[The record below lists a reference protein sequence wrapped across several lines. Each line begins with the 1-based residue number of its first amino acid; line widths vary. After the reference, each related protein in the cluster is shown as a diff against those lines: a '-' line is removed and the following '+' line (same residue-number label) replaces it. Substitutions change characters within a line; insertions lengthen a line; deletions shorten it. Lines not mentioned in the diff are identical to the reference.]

1 MVIFVT
7 LSKSALYRIGVLE
20 FLSDVDQGQLKKAT
34 SFPFCPN
41 NFLGANYKFNNANI
55 MAPPFILSIIIF
67 LFLLAGI
74 RIIFEYKRA
83 LKFRFGKYVK
93 TLQPGFRWIIPLVET
108 IQTVDIRVITINI
121 ISQEVMTEDNVP
133 CSIDGVVFFKIN
145 NPEKAVLEVEEYR
158 FAITQLAQAA
168 LRDVCGK
175 VELDTILSKR
185 EEMGKNIKAIVEL
198 ETKEWGIEI
207 IDVKIKDIQLPE
219 NMKRMMANQA
229 EAERSR
235 RARIILALAEEQ
247 AAGKLLEAGKLI
259 DQSPS
264 AIKLRLYQTLSNIA
278 AEKNSTI
285 LFPFPEEV
293 LPRNPVKKSKNKK

>member
-1 MVIFVT
+1 M
-7 LSKSALYRIGVLE
+7 
-20 FLSDVDQGQLKKAT
+20 
-34 SFPFCPN
+34 
-41 NFLGANYKFNNANI
+41 
-55 MAPPFILSIIIF
+55 FISILF
-67 LFLLAGI
+67 GLFLLGGI

-83 LKFRFGKYVK
+83 LKFRFGKYIK
-93 TLQPGFRWIIPLVET
+93 ILKPGFRWVIPFVET
-108 IQTVDIRVITINI
+108 IQVVDIRVITINV

-133 CSIDGVVFFKIN
+133 CSIDGVVFFKIH
-145 NPEKAVLEVEEYR
+145 NPEKAVLEVEEYK

-185 EEMGKNIKAIVEL
+185 EEMGKNIKTIVEK
-198 ETKEWGIEI
+198 ETSEWGIKI

-219 NMKRMMANQA
+219 NMRRMMASQA

-264 AIKLRLYQTLSNIA
+264 AIKLRLYQTLANIA
-278 AEKNSTI
+278 SEKNSTI
-285 LFPFPEEV
+285 VFPFPEEV
-293 LPRNPVKKSKNKK
+293 LPRPKLEKKRKKRIKE

>member
-1 MVIFVT
+1 MNPS
-7 LSKSALYRIGVLE
+7 L
-20 FLSDVDQGQLKKAT
+20 
-34 SFPFCPN
+34 
-41 NFLGANYKFNNANI
+41 
-55 MAPPFILSIIIF
+55 FILVIIGLF
-67 LFLLAGI
+67 LFSGI

-83 LKFRFGKYVK
+83 LKFRFGKYVT
-93 TLQPGFRWIIPLVET
+93 TLGPGFRWIIPIVET
-108 IQTVDIRVITINI
+108 IQIVDIRVITFNI
-121 ISQEVMTEDNVP
+121 DSQEVMTEDNVP

-145 NPEKAVLEVEEYR
+145 DPEKAVLEVEEYK
-158 FAITQLAQAA
+158 FAITQLSQAA

-185 EEMGKNIKAIVEL
+185 EEMGKNIKAIVEQ
-198 ETKEWGIEI
+198 ETKEWGIVI

-219 NMKRMMANQA
+219 NMRRMMANQA

-264 AIKLRLYQTLSNIA
+264 AIKLRLYQTLANIA
-278 AEKNSTI
+278 SEKNSTI

-293 LPRNPVKKSKNKK
+293 LPRRRRKNKK

>member
-1 MVIFVT
+1 MNPILLFTIFIIV
-7 LSKSALYRIGVLE
+7 
-20 FLSDVDQGQLKKAT
+20 
-34 SFPFCPN
+34 
-41 NFLGANYKFNNANI
+41 
-55 MAPPFILSIIIF
+55 FILS
-67 LFLLAGI
+67 GI
-74 RIIFEYKRA
+74 RIIYEYKRA
-83 LKFRFGKYVK
+83 LKFRFGKYIE
-93 TLQPGFRWIIPLVET
+93 TLQPGFRWIIPLIET
-108 IQTVDIRVITINI
+108 IQVVDIRVITINVV
-121 ISQEVMTEDNVP
+121 SQEVMTEDNVP
-133 CSIDGVVFFKIN
+133 CSIDGVVFFKVID
-145 NPEKAVLEVEEYR
+145 PEMAVLEVEEYS
-158 FAITQLAQAA
+158 FAITQLSQAA

-185 EEMGKNIKAIVEL
+185 EEMGNNIKKIVEV
-198 ETKEWGIEI
+198 ETKDWGIDI

-293 LPRNPVKKSKNKK
+293 LPKKSK

>member
-1 MVIFVT
+1 MNQMVIFSV
-7 LSKSALYRIGVLE
+7 IFGV
-20 FLSDVDQGQLKKAT
+20 
-34 SFPFCPN
+34 
-41 NFLGANYKFNNANI
+41 
-55 MAPPFILSIIIF
+55 
-67 LFLLAGI
+67 FLLAGI
-74 RIIFEYKRA
+74 RIIYEYKRA
-83 LKFRFGKYVK
+83 LKFRFGRYIK
-93 TLQPGFRWIIPLVET
+93 TLQPGFRWIIPIVET
-108 IQTVDIRVITINI
+108 IQVVDIRVITINI
-121 ISQEVMTEDNVP
+121 VSQEVMTKDNVP
-133 CSIDGVVFFKIN
+133 CSIDGVVFFRIES
-145 NPEKAVLEVEEYR
+145 PEKAVLEVEQYT

-185 EEMGKNIKAIVEL
+185 EEMGQNIKTIVEQ

-207 IDVKIKDIQLPE
+207 NDVKIKDIQLPE
-219 NMKRMMANQA
+219 NMRRMMANQA

-235 RARIILALAEEQ
+235 RARVILALAEEQ

-285 LFPFPEEV
+285 LFPFPEEF
-293 LPRNPVKKSKNKK
+293 LPVKTKKETES

>member
-1 MVIFVT
+1 MFPPLILFVIFSV
-7 LSKSALYRIGVLE
+7 
-20 FLSDVDQGQLKKAT
+20 
-34 SFPFCPN
+34 
-41 NFLGANYKFNNANI
+41 
-55 MAPPFILSIIIF
+55 
-67 LFLLAGI
+67 FLLSGI

-83 LKFRFGKYVK
+83 LKFRFGKYVE
-93 TLQPGFRWIIPLVET
+93 TLQPGFRWIIPLVDS
-108 IQTVDIRVITINI
+108 IQIVDIRVITINI
-121 ISQEVMTEDNVP
+121 VSQEVMTEDNVP
-133 CSIDGVVFFKIN
+133 CSIDGVVFFKVTD
-145 NPEKAVLEVEEYR
+145 PEMAVLEVEEYN
-158 FAITQLAQAA
+158 FAITQLSQAA

-185 EEMGKNIKAIVEL
+185 EEMGKNIKKIVEV
-198 ETKEWGIEI
+198 ETKGWGIEI

-285 LFPFPEEV
+285 LSPFPEEV
-293 LPRNPVKKSKNKK
+293 LPRKARKKKKK

>member
-1 MVIFVT
+1 MNPMLFF
-7 LSKSALYRIGVLE
+7 SALL
-20 FLSDVDQGQLKKAT
+20 L
-34 SFPFCPN
+34 
-41 NFLGANYKFNNANI
+41 
-55 MAPPFILSIIIF
+55 IF
-67 LFLLAGI
+67 LFAGI
-74 RIIFEYKRA
+74 RIVYEYKRA

-93 TLQPGFRWIIPLVET
+93 TLNPGFRWIIPIVET
-108 IQTVDIRVITINI
+108 IQKVDIRVITINI

-145 NPEKAVLEVEEYR
+145 NPEKAVLEVEEYH
-158 FAITQLAQAA
+158 FAITQLSQAA

-185 EEMGKNIKAIVEL
+185 EEMGKNIKAIVEQ
-198 ETKEWGIEI
+198 ETAQWGIDI
-207 IDVKIKDIQLPE
+207 LDVKIKDIQLPE
-219 NMKRMMANQA
+219 NMRRMMANQA

-235 RARIILALAEEQ
+235 RARIILAQAEEQ
-247 AAGKLLEAGKLI
+247 AASTLLAAGKMI

-293 LPRNPVKKSKNKK
+293 LPRRGKNKKE

>member
-1 MVIFVT
+1 MNSSLVVIGLF
-7 LSKSALYRIGVLE
+7 A
-20 FLSDVDQGQLKKAT
+20 
-34 SFPFCPN
+34 
-41 NFLGANYKFNNANI
+41 
-55 MAPPFILSIIIF
+55 
-67 LFLLAGI
+67 LFLLSGI

-83 LKFRFGKYVK
+83 LKFRFGKYIS
-93 TLQPGFRWIIPLVET
+93 TLQPGFRWVIPVIET
-108 IQTVDIRVITINI
+108 IQIVDIRVITINI
-121 ISQEVMTEDNVP
+121 VSQEVMTEDNVP
-133 CSIDGVVFFKIN
+133 CSIDGVVFFKVDS
-145 NPEKAVLEVEEYR
+145 PEKAVLEVEDYH
-158 FAITQLAQAA
+158 FAISQLAQAA

-185 EEMGKNIKAIVEL
+185 EEMGKNIKSIVEH
-198 ETKEWGIEI
+198 ETKDWGIEI

-219 NMKRMMANQA
+219 NMRRMMANQA

-264 AIKLRLYQTLSNIA
+264 AIKLRLYQTLANIA
-278 AEKNSTI
+278 SEKNSTI

-293 LPRNPVKKSKNKK
+293 LPRKRRKEKS

>member
-1 MVIFVT
+1 MNIP
-7 LSKSALYRIGVLE
+7 I
-20 FLSDVDQGQLKKAT
+20 
-34 SFPFCPN
+34 
-41 NFLGANYKFNNANI
+41 FLG
-55 MAPPFILSIIIF
+55 ILIV
-67 LFLLAGI
+67 LFLAAGI

-83 LKFRFGKYVK
+83 LKFRFGKYNSLLK
-93 TLQPGFRWIIPLVET
+93 PGFRWVIPFVET
-108 IQTVDIRVITINI
+108 IQIVDIRVITINI
-121 ISQEVMTEDNVP
+121 VSQEVMTEDNVP
-133 CSIDGVVFFKIN
+133 CSIDGVVFFKVN
-145 NPEKAVLEVEEYR
+145 NPEKAILEVEEYN
-158 FAITQLAQAA
+158 FAITQLSQAA

-185 EEMGKNIKAIVEL
+185 EEMGKNIKAIVEQ
-198 ETKEWGIEI
+198 ETKIWGIEI

-219 NMKRMMANQA
+219 NMRRMMANQA

-264 AIKLRLYQTLSNIA
+264 AIKLRLYQTLANIA
-278 AEKNSTI
+278 TEKNSTI

-293 LPRNPVKKSKNKK
+293 LPRKAKKKKKKNKKKNENLTL

>member
-1 MVIFVT
+1 M
-7 LSKSALYRIGVLE
+7 Y
-20 FLSDVDQGQLKKAT
+20 
-34 SFPFCPN
+34 P
-41 NFLGANYKFNNANI
+41 
-55 MAPPFILSIIIF
+55 ILVVGILF
-67 LFLLAGI
+67 GLFLLSGI

-83 LKFRFGKYVK
+83 LKFRFGKYIK

-108 IQTVDIRVITINI
+108 VQVVDIRVITINI
-121 ISQEVMTEDNVP
+121 VSQEVMTEDNVP
-133 CSIDGVVFFKIN
+133 CKIDGVVFFKILD
-145 NPEKAVLEVEEYR
+145 PEKAVLEVEEFK
-158 FAITQLAQAA
+158 FAISQLSQAA

-185 EEMGKNIKAIVEL
+185 EEMGNNIKQMVIQATVV
-198 ETKEWGIEI
+198 WGIDI

-247 AAGKLLEAGKLI
+247 AAGKLLEAGKLM

-293 LPRNPVKKSKNKK
+293 LPRNPKTK

>member
-1 MVIFVT
+1 MNSLMFISILFG
-7 LSKSALYRIGVLE
+7 LLIIG
-20 FLSDVDQGQLKKAT
+20 
-34 SFPFCPN
+34 
-41 NFLGANYKFNNANI
+41 
-55 MAPPFILSIIIF
+55 
-67 LFLLAGI
+67 GI

-83 LKFRFGKYVK
+83 LKFRFGKYIK
-93 TLQPGFRWIIPLVET
+93 TLEPGFRWVIPLVET
-108 IQTVDIRVITINI
+108 IQIVDIRVITINI

-133 CSIDGVVFFKIN
+133 CSIDGVVFFKIH
-145 NPEKAVLEVEEYR
+145 NPEKAVLEVEEYK

-185 EEMGKNIKAIVEL
+185 EEMGKNIKSIVEK
-198 ETKEWGIEI
+198 ETHEWGILI

-219 NMKRMMANQA
+219 NMRRMMANQA

-235 RARIILALAEEQ
+235 RARIILALAEQQ

-264 AIKLRLYQTLSNIA
+264 AIKLRLYQTLANIA
-278 AEKNSTI
+278 SEKNSTI

-293 LPRNPVKKSKNKK
+293 LPRPQAKSKKKK

>member
-1 MVIFVT
+1 MFPPLILFVIFSV
-7 LSKSALYRIGVLE
+7 
-20 FLSDVDQGQLKKAT
+20 
-34 SFPFCPN
+34 
-41 NFLGANYKFNNANI
+41 
-55 MAPPFILSIIIF
+55 
-67 LFLLAGI
+67 FLLSGI

-83 LKFRFGKYVK
+83 LKFRFGKYVE
-93 TLQPGFRWIIPLVET
+93 TLQPGFRWIIPLVDT
-108 IQTVDIRVITINI
+108 IQIVDIRVITINI
-121 ISQEVMTEDNVP
+121 VSQEVMTEDNVP
-133 CSIDGVVFFKIN
+133 CSIDGVVFFKVTD
-145 NPEKAVLEVEEYR
+145 PEMAVLEVEEYN
-158 FAITQLAQAA
+158 FAITQLSQAA

-185 EEMGKNIKAIVEL
+185 EEMGKNIKKIVEV
-198 ETKEWGIEI
+198 ETKGWGIEI

-247 AAGKLLEAGKLI
+247 AAGNLLAAGKLI

-264 AIKLRLYQTLSNIA
+264 AIKLRLYQTLSHIA

-285 LFPFPEEV
+285 LFPFPEEA
-293 LPRNPVKKSKNKK
+293 LPRNKN

>member
-1 MVIFVT
+1 MSKFVILGIIV
-7 LSKSALYRIGVLE
+7 GV
-20 FLSDVDQGQLKKAT
+20 
-34 SFPFCPN
+34 
-41 NFLGANYKFNNANI
+41 
-55 MAPPFILSIIIF
+55 F
-67 LFLLAGI
+67 LFSGI

-83 LKFRFGKYVK
+83 IKFRFGKYIK
-93 TLQPGFRWIIPLVET
+93 TLQPGLRWIIPFIET
-108 IQTVDIRVITINI
+108 IQIVDIRVITFNI
-121 ISQEVMTEDNVP
+121 DSQEVMTEDNVP

-145 NPEKAVLEVEEYR
+145 DPEKAVLEVEQYK

-185 EEMGKNIKAIVEL
+185 EEMGKNIKDIVEQ
-198 ETKEWGIEI
+198 ETKDWGIVI
-207 IDVKIKDIQLPE
+207 SDVKIKDIQLPE
-219 NMKRMMANQA
+219 NMRRMMANQA

-278 AEKNSTI
+278 SEKNSTI
-285 LFPFPEEV
+285 LFPFPEEMM
-293 LPRNPVKKSKNKK
+293 PRKNEE

>member
-1 MVIFVT
+1 MNP
-7 LSKSALYRIGVLE
+7 LL
-20 FLSDVDQGQLKKAT
+20 
-34 SFPFCPN
+34 
-41 NFLGANYKFNNANI
+41 
-55 MAPPFILSIIIF
+55 
-67 LFLLAGI
+67 LFLLIILLFLAAGV
-74 RIIFEYKRA
+74 RVIFEYKRA
-83 LKFRFGKYVK
+83 LKFRFGKYIN
-93 TLQPGFRWIIPLVET
+93 TLQPGFRWIIPFIET
-108 IQTVDIRVITINI
+108 IQVVDIRVITIKI

-133 CSIDGVVFFKIN
+133 CSIDGVVFFQITD
-145 NPEKAVLEVEEYR
+145 PEKAVLEVEEYS
-158 FAITQLAQAA
+158 FAITQLSQAA

-185 EEMGKNIKAIVEL
+185 EEMGKNIKTIVEG
-198 ETKEWGIEI
+198 ETKRWGIEI

-219 NMKRMMANQA
+219 NMRRMMANQA

-235 RARIILALAEEQ
+235 RARIILAQAEEQ
-247 AAGKLLEAGKLI
+247 AADMLLAAGKKI

-293 LPRNPVKKSKNKK
+293 LPRNKKE

>member
-1 MVIFVT
+1 M
-7 LSKSALYRIGVLE
+7 SALFVFTIV
-20 FLSDVDQGQLKKAT
+20 FLL
-34 SFPFCPN
+34 
-41 NFLGANYKFNNANI
+41 
-55 MAPPFILSIIIF
+55 F
-67 LFLLAGI
+67 LFAGI
-74 RIIFEYKRA
+74 RIVYEYKRA

-93 TLQPGFRWIIPLVET
+93 TLQPGFRWIIPIVDT
-108 IQTVDIRVITINI
+108 VQTVDIRVITINI
-121 ISQEVMTEDNVP
+121 VSQEVMTEDNVP

-145 NPEKAVLEVEEYR
+145 NPEKAVLEVEEFS
-158 FAITQLAQAA
+158 FAITQLSQAA

-185 EEMGKNIKAIVEL
+185 EEMGKNIKSIVEQ
-198 ETKEWGIEI
+198 ETHQWGIEI

-219 NMKRMMANQA
+219 NMRRMMANQA

-235 RARIILALAEEQ
+235 RARIILAQAEEQ
-247 AAGKLLEAGKLI
+247 AAGKLLEAGLQI
-259 DQSPS
+259 DKSPS

-293 LPRNPVKKSKNKK
+293 LPRTPKKEDN

>member
-1 MVIFVT
+1 MNPFMSFIVIF
-7 LSKSALYRIGVLE
+7 
-20 FLSDVDQGQLKKAT
+20 
-34 SFPFCPN
+34 
-41 NFLGANYKFNNANI
+41 
-55 MAPPFILSIIIF
+55 ILF
-67 LFLLAGI
+67 FLLGI
-74 RIIFEYKRA
+74 RIVFEYKRA
-83 LKFRFGKYVK
+83 LKFRVGKYIN
-93 TLQPGFRWIIPLVET
+93 TLQPGFRWIIPFVET
-108 IQTVDIRVITINI
+108 IQVVDIRVITINVV
-121 ISQEVMTEDNVP
+121 SQEVMTEDNVP

-145 NPEKAVLEVEEYR
+145 SPEKAVLEVEEYK
-158 FAITQLAQAA
+158 FAITQLSQAA

-185 EEMGKNIKAIVEL
+185 EEMGKNIKKIVEQ
-198 ETKEWGIEI
+198 ETNQWGIEI

-219 NMKRMMANQA
+219 NMRRMMANQA

-235 RARIILALAEEQ
+235 RAKIILALAEEQ

-285 LFPFPEEV
+285 LFPFPEEF
-293 LPRNPVKKSKNKK
+293 LPSKRKKK

>member
-1 MVIFVT
+1 MT
-7 LSKSALYRIGVLE
+7 PLYFTV
-20 FLSDVDQGQLKKAT
+20 
-34 SFPFCPN
+34 
-41 NFLGANYKFNNANI
+41 
-55 MAPPFILSIIIF
+55 IIII
-67 LFLLAGI
+67 LFLLSGV

-83 LKFRFGKYVK
+83 LKFRFGKYIK
-93 TLQPGFRWIIPLVET
+93 TLQPGLRWVIPIVES
-108 IQTVDIRVITINI
+108 IQIVDIRVITFNI
-121 ISQEVMTEDNVP
+121 VSQEVMTEDNVP

-145 NPEKAVLEVEEYR
+145 DPEKAVLKVEEYK
-158 FAITQLAQAA
+158 FAITQLSQAA

-185 EEMGKNIKAIVEL
+185 EEMGKNIKAIVEQ
-198 ETKEWGIEI
+198 ETNVWGIEI

-219 NMKRMMANQA
+219 NMRRMMANQA

-235 RARIILALAEEQ
+235 RARVILALAEEQ

-264 AIKLRLYQTLSNIA
+264 AIKLRLYQTLANIA

-285 LFPFPEEV
+285 IFPFPEEA
-293 LPRNPVKKSKNKK
+293 LPRNTK

>member
-1 MVIFVT
+1 MSKFVI
-7 LSKSALYRIGVLE
+7 
-20 FLSDVDQGQLKKAT
+20 
-34 SFPFCPN
+34 
-41 NFLGANYKFNNANI
+41 LGIVAAV
-55 MAPPFILSIIIF
+55 F
-67 LFLLAGI
+67 LFSGI

-83 LKFRFGKYVK
+83 IKFRFGKYIK
-93 TLQPGFRWIIPLVET
+93 TLQPGLQWIIPIIET
-108 IQTVDIRVITINI
+108 IQIVDIRVITFNI
-121 ISQEVMTEDNVP
+121 DSQEVMTEDNVP

-145 NPEKAVLEVEEYR
+145 NPEKAVLEVEEYK

-185 EEMGKNIKAIVEL
+185 EEMGKNIKEIVEQ

-207 IDVKIKDIQLPE
+207 SDVKIKDIQLPE
-219 NMKRMMANQA
+219 NMRRMMANQA

-278 AEKNSTI
+278 SEKNSTI

-293 LPRNPVKKSKNKK
+293 LPRRRRKNKKTK

>member
-1 MVIFVT
+1 MNPLMF
-7 LSKSALYRIGVLE
+7 
-20 FLSDVDQGQLKKAT
+20 FLL
-34 SFPFCPN
+34 
-41 NFLGANYKFNNANI
+41 
-55 MAPPFILSIIIF
+55 ILI
-67 LFLLAGI
+67 LFLMAGV
-74 RIIFEYKRA
+74 RVIFEYKRA
-83 LKFRFGKYVK
+83 LKFRFGKYVN
-93 TLQPGFRWIIPLVET
+93 TLQPGLRWIIPFVET
-108 IQTVDIRVITINI
+108 IQKVDIRVITIKI

-133 CSIDGVVFFKIN
+133 CSIDGVVFFQITD
-145 NPEKAVLEVEEYR
+145 PEKAVLEVEEFS
-158 FAITQLAQAA
+158 FAITQLSQAA

-185 EEMGKNIKAIVEL
+185 EEMGKNIKTIVEG
-198 ETKEWGIEI
+198 ETKRWGIEI

-219 NMKRMMANQA
+219 NMRRMMANQA

-235 RARIILALAEEQ
+235 RARIILAQAEDQ
-247 AAGKLLEAGKLI
+247 AADMLLKAGKKI

-293 LPRNPVKKSKNKK
+293 LPRRRKKNNPE

>member
-1 MVIFVT
+1 MNPLFF
-7 LSKSALYRIGVLE
+7 IG
-20 FLSDVDQGQLKKAT
+20 
-34 SFPFCPN
+34 
-41 NFLGANYKFNNANI
+41 I
-55 MAPPFILSIIIF
+55 
-67 LFLLAGI
+67 LFLLFLFGGI

-83 LKFRFGKYVK
+83 LKFRFGKYIK
-93 TLQPGFRWIIPLVET
+93 TLQPGLRWIIPFVET
-108 IQTVDIRVITINI
+108 VQIVDIRVITINI
-121 ISQEVMTEDNVP
+121 VSQEVMTEDNVP
-133 CSIDGVVFFKIN
+133 CSIDGVVFFQISD
-145 NPEKAVLEVEEYR
+145 PEKAVLEVEEYK
-158 FAITQLAQAA
+158 FAITQLSQAA

-185 EEMGKNIKAIVEL
+185 EEMGNNIKQIVME
-198 ETKEWGIEI
+198 ETYKWGIDI

-219 NMKRMMANQA
+219 NMRRMMANQA

-247 AAGKLLEAGKLI
+247 AAGKLLEAGKLM

-293 LPRNPVKKSKNKK
+293 LPKRQDPDDKGQGS